1 MKLTSIVAANAMP
14 VIPVRIVQSQVIAK
28 VAFALVV
35 LVELR
40 LVMMAF

>member
-1 MKLTSIVAANAMP
+1 MKLTSIAEANAMP
-14 VIPVRIVQSQVIAK
+14 VMPVRIVQSQVTAE

-40 LVMMAF
+40 LVMTAF